1 MAQHW
6 RAYRQQNPLAFRLM
20 GAIVLVSSLITL
32 VAVLLLLGREYR
44 TGVSLLERQLDQVET
59 SVLPGLSRALWNF
72 DEAQLQAQLDALAQL
87 PEVEIARLQWQHWDG
102 GLRELVAGQPGD
114 ATTAALHEEALPL
127 HYTRNDGSVEY
138 LGDLALSLTHAPIH
152 QRVAEHAVFIAVFQA
167 MKTLLIAVIII
178 ALMRFMLTRHLRRIA
193 AYARG
198 LGLQTLDTPL
208 TLEREQGERDELQDI
223 ADALNHMRDSLRT
236 DIARREE
243 TEQALRH
250 EQQQRLAE
258 QEKGIRAE
266 SANRAKSHF
275 LATMSHE
282 IRTPMNGIIG
292 ILDLLTSTQLDD
304 RQKHYLHL
312 MQHSSENL
320 LAILNDIL
328 DYSKIEAGQLSLEQ
342 IPLDLQLLVEDAVTA
357 FAGIA
362 RQQGLELVLDI
373 QLRHAR
379 HVQGDPLRIRQILL
393 NLINNALK
401 FTRAGHVV
409 VRVRED
415 DDGQVRMDVE
425 DSGIGIHADQLHSI
439 FDAFT
444 QADDST
450 SRRFGGSGLGLAL
463 CQRLAQEMDGRIE
476 VHSRPGSGSCF
487 TVTLPLPRELAPT
500 DNRPEDTGTVLL
512 LGPAGPAQKAVQGM
526 LRFAGVNVT
535 AASDPSHLDLGA
547 RYRHM
552 LVDHVLYQ
560 KLDAP
565 RHEQLSRYRDRVWLM
580 APLDMD
586 TAPYRSLPR
595 PVTASSL
602 ARLLDR
608 HGGPSSE
615 QARISEH
622 NRFDHLSV
630 LIAEDNDVNR
640 DVILAIL
647 AALRIHPVVCVNG
660 EEAVAAYRAAGG
672 AFDLVL
678 MDCEMPVM
686 DGFAATRAIRQME
699 QDAGLP
705 DVPVVALTAHVL
717 EEQRQRMRDAGM
729 NHFLSKPVRK
739 DAVQKLLSELGL
751 ERTLQVMSFEQRN
764 QDN

>member
-1 MAQHW
+1 MGQHW

-20 GAIVLVSSLITL
+20 GAIVLISSVITL

-44 TGVSLLERQLDQVET
+44 TGVSSLERQLEQLET
-59 SVLPGLSRALWNF
+59 STLPAISLALWNF
-72 DEAQLQAQLDALAQL
+72 DEAQLQAQLDALARL
-87 PEVEIARLQWQHWDG
+87 PEIDIAQVAWQHWDG
-102 GLRELVAGQPGD
+102 ASRSLAAGDRWEGLHQE
-114 ATTAALHEEALPL
+114 TLPL
-127 HYTRNDGSVEY
+127 RYTRDDGSVEY
-138 LGDLALSLTHAPIH
+138 LGDLVLSLTHAPIH
-152 QRVAEHAVFIAVFQA
+152 QRVAEHAVFIALFQTL
-167 MKTLLIAVIII
+167 KTLLIAFIII

-193 AYARG
+193 TYARG
-198 LGLQTLDTPL
+198 LSLQTLDTPL
-208 TLEREQGERDELQDI
+208 TLERDQNERDELQDI
-223 ADALNHMRDSLRT
+223 ADALNHMRDSLRM

-243 TEQALRH
+243 TEIALRH

-258 QEKGIRAE
+258 QEKSIRAE
-266 SANRAKSHF
+266 SASRAKSHF

-292 ILDLLTSTQLDD
+292 ILDLLTSTQLDE
-304 RQKHYLHL
+304 RQRHYLHL

-328 DYSKIEAGQLSLEQ
+328 DYSKIEAGQLTLEH

-362 RQQGLELVLDI
+362 RQQGLELVLDV

-379 HVQGDPLRIRQILL
+379 QVQGDPLRIRQILL

-401 FTRAGHVV
+401 FTRAGHVL
-409 VRVRED
+409 VRVKEHND
-415 DDGQVRMDVE
+415 SGQVRIDVE
-425 DSGIGIHADQLHSI
+425 DSGIGIQPDQMQVI

-463 CQRLAQEMDGRIE
+463 CQKLAREMGGDITAN
-476 VHSRPGSGSCF
+476 SRPGAGSCF
-487 TVTLPLPRELAPT
+487 SVTLPLPH
-500 DNRPEDTGTVLL
+500 DTQQDGHPHLDPGPVLL
-512 LGPAGPAQKAVQGM
+512 LCPAGPAQQAMQGM
-526 LRFAGVNVT
+526 LRFLGVSVT

-552 LVDHVLYQ
+552 LVDHALFE
-560 KLDAP
+560 KLDNE
-565 RHEQLSRYRDRVWLM
+565 RREQLARYHDRVCLV
-580 APLDMD
+580 APLDTD
-586 TAPYRSLPR
+586 TLPYRSLPK

-602 ARLLDR
+602 SQLLDR
-608 HGGPSSE
+608 HGMRATE
-615 QARISEH
+615 QPRISEH

-678 MDCEMPVM
+678 MDCEMPVL
-686 DGFAATRAIRQME
+686 DGFAATRAIRQLE
-699 QDAGLP
+699 TDAGLP
-705 DVPVVALTAHVL
+705 AVPVVALTAHVM

-764 QDN
+764 QDKP